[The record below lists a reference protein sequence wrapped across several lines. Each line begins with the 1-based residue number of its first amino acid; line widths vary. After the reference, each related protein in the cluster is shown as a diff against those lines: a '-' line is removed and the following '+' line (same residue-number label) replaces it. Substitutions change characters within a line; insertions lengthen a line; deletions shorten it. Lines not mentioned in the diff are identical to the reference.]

1 LDDSQQIELFVGQA
15 ILYYEPIDC
24 CNSLQKRRKKTNEKT
39 NKQKK
44 RWNWVS
50 TPILLKP
57 NLNEFDQFSIVICKE
72 LTDSI

>member
-1 LDDSQQIELFVGQA
+1 MTRSKSNCLLGKQFFITSQLTVATAYKKE
-15 ILYYEPIDC
+15 E
-24 CNSLQKRRKKTNEKT
+24 KKTNEKT

-57 NLNEFDQFSIVICKE
+57 NLNEFDQFSIVICQE